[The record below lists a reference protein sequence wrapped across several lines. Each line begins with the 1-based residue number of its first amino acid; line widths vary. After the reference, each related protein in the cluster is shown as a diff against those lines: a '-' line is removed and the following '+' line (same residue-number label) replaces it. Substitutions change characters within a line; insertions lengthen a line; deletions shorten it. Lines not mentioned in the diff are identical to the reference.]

1 MNRSYILE
9 LYHKYLSG
17 RASKE
22 EIDLLLRHYE
32 LFDSEPDGLEL
43 LSNLEKVVI
52 RDEIEAEISQRIS
65 ASEKSGVLLN
75 NKRTLWITGLTVA
88 ASILIFFALS
98 FFQDTIKQTA
108 AEPVVSKLTREK
120 ENRLI
125 RLPDGSTVIISP
137 GSKLN
142 YPSSFDGLSKRE
154 VYLDGQAYFDIKHNS
169 LKPFVIYTGKLKT
182 TVLGTAFN
190 INAWADSD
198 DITVTVARGK
208 VKVEDIN
215 NNTLGVLTPN
225 RQIKYDK
232 VNTKSIEKAVQSTEY
247 LKWKEEEDLLLSD
260 VSVAEAAELLEDR
273 YKVKIAI
280 SDNQIKSKRFTTIV
294 RKGEELDRILHSIS
308 EFNNASYNYDKDKN
322 SVVIDAK

>member
-65 ASEKSGVLLN
+65 ASEKSGVFLN